1 MEGMFEDDVDEMV
14 AATPNSVTS
23 EASFASTDTS
33 PKCWLCLH
41 SMHAVTRLVQSYVTE
56 NAGVV
61 CPEIMSHEM
70 SREIKKEFPGA
81 RGAEPAQCLI
91 HLNNHSLTPAVRVS
105 SMLRSLLELSDDM
118 KKTLRSFDDDGN
130 PVLDTKTIE
139 TYLKLQNQI
148 LTVYR
153 QSETNRMLFSD
164 RA

>member
-1 MEGMFEDDVDEMV
+1 MDGVFEDNQ
-14 AATPNSVTS
+14 PPSPRSVMS
-23 EASFASTDTS
+23 VASFVSSDS
-33 PKCWLCLH
+33 PPKCWLCLH
-41 SMHAVTRLVQSYVTE
+41 SQHAVTRTVQAYVTE

-61 CPEIMSHEM
+61 CPEVMSHEM
-70 SREIKKEFPGA
+70 SREIKREFPGA
-81 RGAEPAQCLI
+81 RGADAAECLL
-91 HLNNHSLTPAVRVS
+91 HLSTHSLTPAVRVS

-118 KKTLRSFDDDGN
+118 RKTLRSFDEDGN
-130 PVLDTKTIE
+130 AVLDTKKIE